1 MVREPIFRAAEL
13 GDPYACLGVA
23 YYYQEGIGVDQ
34 NIDSAVSWY
43 ERAAS
48 GGCPRA
54 HWELAK
60 LYLNGDLI
68 PQDIAKYMGHLMSA
82 SEMGNM
88 DAQYAIA
95 CEYRSGRI
103 VERDD
108 SLALSWFRAAATK
121 GHILAKFMVG
131 YLLQSA
137 SDVQSSAEDSEMWF
151 SSVSVSGDADI
162 FLDIGLDYE
171 YGLNGISKNVS
182 EALRWYQHG
191 ADMGHEKCIMCL
203 SRASLGESESY
214 ESRMNAISSTGVQKE
229 TDLMSFYMNQADEAL
244 ASGDEAAAFKLF
256 SSAAELGEPDA
267 LFAIAMMYHQGICV
281 RRSDSK
287 SLDLLTRAAAAGSC
301 DAQFTLGKVY
311 DSDRYPRDEA
321 LAIRYYAQAAANGF
335 LAAFYYLG
343 RYVDHPEVYVRR
355 VRGH

>member
-1 MVREPIFRAAEL
+1 MREPIFRAAEL

-23 YYYQEGIGVDQ
+23 YYYYEGIGVDQ
-34 NIDSAVSWY
+34 DIDCAVTWY

-60 LYLNGDLI
+60 LYLEGDSI
-68 PQDIAKYMGHLMSA
+68 PQDLAKYVGHLISA

-103 VERDD
+103 LVRDD
-108 SLALSWFRAAATK
+108 ALALSWFRAAATK
-121 GHILAKFMVG
+121 GHVLAKFMVG
-131 YLLQSA
+131 YLLK
-137 SDVQSSAEDSEMWF
+137 SSAVSVPADDAEMWF
-151 SSVSVSGDADI
+151 SSVAVSGDADN

-171 YGLNGISKNVS
+171 YGLNGISRDLG
-182 EALRWYQHG
+182 EALRWYQCG
-191 ADMGHEKCIMCL
+191 AEMGHEKCMICL
-203 SRASLGESESY
+203 SRASSGDSEPY
-214 ESRMNAISSTGVQKE
+214 GSRMEAIRSTEVQKE
-229 TDLMSFYMNQADEAL
+229 TDLMSSYICQADEAL
-244 ASGDEAAAFKLF
+244 ASGDEDAAFRLYSAAAD
-256 SSAAELGEPDA
+256 LGEPDA

-301 DAQFTLGKVY
+301 DAQFTLGNVY
-311 DSDRYPRDEA
+311 DSDNYPRDEA
-321 LAIRYYAQAAANGF
+321 LAIKYYAQAAANGF